1 VQDRELYASIIANIQ
16 QTVRI
21 RQYRLTAHA
30 EREREADSITIQEIE
45 EALLSQR
52 CEVVENYPEDPRGAS
67 CLLLGF
73 TEQEL
78 PLHTVCGIALSDLL
92 ILVTVSGQTP
102 PCGSIGRY
110 AGAEKAILCISA
122 ISVEEEWSKRSSRMC
137 TRGRG
142 KFSSLRM
149 SQRMYASNVG
159 KSISAQI
166 S

>member
-1 VQDRELYASIIANIQ
+1 VQDREPYASIIANIQ

-78 PLHTVCGIALSDLL
+78 PLHAVCGIALFDLL
-92 ILVTVSGQTP
+92 ILVTVYRP
-102 PCGSIGRY
+102 DPALWIDWKIR
-110 AGAEKAILCISA
+110 
-122 ISVEEEWSKRSSRMC
+122 
-137 TRGRG
+137 RG
-142 KFSSLRM
+142 
-149 SQRMYASNVG
+149 
-159 KSISAQI
+159 
-166 S
+166 